1 MTATTVLPAPTLD
14 ASRSAVSNDLAGDHE
29 RCDAQGEAV
38 PGIPL
43 APDHCV
49 RDAHISTVGGS
60 PLTPSHRRT
69 ASHGTHAG
77 GNNLPPTTDRAKP
90 ISLPSAASPSGP
102 DQADRDIHQPTV
114 GAGTL
119 QDALLGLA
127 AETLTDIER
136 VRVATENRLRAMRD
150 DHGVSDTPEYKRA
163 EAILEAL
170 AAAEHQATL
179 DLGRQMRQHPLGPW
193 VAATVGIGP
202 KQGARLIAAIGDPY
216 WNTLEDRPRRGPAEL
231 WAFCGYKPGQK
242 RQKGVRSNWNPDAK
256 MRAHLCAEAVV
267 KAGIRKMN
275 GCDDGDGY
283 DWARRTAL
291 TPQAAVYL
299 KARASWSDRDVSDG
313 HKHNHALR
321 CVAKRILRDLYVA
334 AKTLQENAA

>member
-1 MTATTVLPAPTLD
+1 MTGTMHGPTTTDV
-14 ASRSAVSNDLAGDHE
+14 ASQAAVISNDLAGDQTTS
-29 RCDAQGEAV
+29 DAQNRRVSGT
-38 PGIPL
+38 PL
-43 APDHCV
+43 APGHEGRESLV
-49 RDAHISTVGGS
+49 LLAGGS
-60 PLTPSHRRT
+60 PLTPSHGAHDAQAT
-69 ASHGTHAG
+69 SAG
-77 GNNLPPTTDRAKP
+77 GNSLPPTKPSPKPRAGT
-90 ISLPSAASPSGP
+90 SAASPSGP
-102 DQADRDIHQPTV
+102 DHSLSETQRGTV
-114 GAGTL
+114 GAGNL

-136 VRVATENRLRAMRD
+136 VRIATENRLRAMRD
-150 DHGVSDTPEYKRA
+150 DHGVSGTPEYKRA
-163 EAILEAL
+163 EAILGAL

-179 DLGRQMRQHPLGPW
+179 DLGRQIRQHPLGPW

-256 MRAHLCAEAVV
+256 MRAHLCAESCIKQAHSPYRPV
-267 KAGIRKMN
+267 
-275 GCDDGDGY
+275 Y
-283 DWARRTAL
+283 DA
-291 TPQAAVYL
+291 
-299 KARASWSDRDVSDG
+299 ARASWADRDVSDG